1 MRLTQEH
8 YHEINVLL
16 QFNLSSM
23 QEGIKVH
30 SDADSEVIAATCRL
44 YAKGLITQED
54 GGYLTSLGHT
64 AAEHA
69 QALKTIL
76 LTSEKA
82 AAE

>member
-1 MRLTQEH
+1 MRITEQQHQEM
-8 YHEINVLL
+8 NVLI

-30 SDADSEVIAATCRL
+30 SSADTELIAATCRL
-44 YAKGLITQED
+44 FEKGLITQED

-69 QALKTIL
+69 KALFTIL
-76 LTSEKA
+76 DSAGRIT
-82 AAE
+82 AE

>member
-1 MRLTQEH
+1 MRITEEQH
-8 YHEINVLL
+8 QEINVLI

-30 SDADSEVIAATCRL
+30 GEADSDIIAATCRL
-44 YAKGLITQED
+44 YDKGLITQED
-54 GGYLTSLGHT
+54 GGYLTSLGLT

-76 LTSEKA
+76 LTSERA